1 MPGTLYLVATPI
13 GNLKDITFRAIE
25 VLKQADVIACEDTR
39 HTRKLLSHYEISGK
53 LVSYHQHNER
63 ERAEE
68 LCEVL
73 SSGRNVAVV
82 SDAGTPGISDPGFR
96 LVQIAI
102 EKGASVVPIPGPAAF
117 INAVI
122 VSGLSSDSLFYGG
135 FLPSKKGERVKRFR
149 ETAAVPA
156 TLVFYEAP
164 HRISKALE
172 DCREVLGARKAAVA
186 RELTKLHE
194 EIVRGTL
201 DELISHFSQAPA
213 RGEIVLVIDRPG
225 EQTIALDRGLSLP
238 ERIQQLESEGIDRK
252 VALKTAAKEF
262 GMSRS
267 EAYRIMQDQKNP

>member
-102 EKGASVVPIPGPAAF
+102 EKGSLRCAYSRAGGFHKRRYCLRAF
-117 INAVI
+117 QRFA
-122 VSGLSSDSLFYGG
+122 FYGG
-135 FLPSKKGERVKRFR
+135 FLPSKKGERVKRLR
-149 ETAAVPA
+149 
-156 TLVFYEAP
+156 
-164 HRISKALE
+164 
-172 DCREVLGARKAAVA
+172 
-186 RELTKLHE
+186 
-194 EIVRGTL
+194 
-201 DELISHFSQAPA
+201 
-213 RGEIVLVIDRPG
+213 DRCSAG
-225 EQTIALDRGLSLP
+225 NSCFL
-238 ERIQQLESEGIDRK
+238 
-252 VALKTAAKEF
+252 
-262 GMSRS
+262 
-267 EAYRIMQDQKNP
+267 